1 MWHTQQ
7 ETPSLNDDAIGI
19 PILLFRI
26 GTLRSA
32 LFLDCVVQVFDAVEV
47 GDFPDSLPKDV
58 LGLIN
63 IRGMKIPLID
73 IRRRWGLPGGKVQLS
88 NQLIVIESEGI
99 NLSIIVDEVIGTR
112 NIPLQ
117 KIIHLRDL
125 LPEFSPHM
133 AISDLDGILML
144 LDSEHL
150 FSTNEFDELKSW
162 LEEQ

>member
-1 MWHTQQ
+1 MQQ
-7 ETPSLNDDAIGI
+7 TEPESASLTDDTIGI
-19 PILLFRI
+19 PILIFRI
-26 GTLRSA
+26 GSLRSA

-47 GDFPDSLPKDV
+47 GDFPDSLPRDV

-63 IRGMKIPLID
+63 IRGMKIPLVD
-73 IRRRWGLPGGKVQLS
+73 LRRRWGIPGGKVQLS

-112 NIPLQ
+112 SVPLR

-125 LPEFSPHM
+125 LPDVNPHM
-133 AISDLDGILML
+133 AVADLDGILML

-150 FSTNEFDELKSW
+150 FSTDEFDELKSW
-162 LEEQ
+162 LEAQ